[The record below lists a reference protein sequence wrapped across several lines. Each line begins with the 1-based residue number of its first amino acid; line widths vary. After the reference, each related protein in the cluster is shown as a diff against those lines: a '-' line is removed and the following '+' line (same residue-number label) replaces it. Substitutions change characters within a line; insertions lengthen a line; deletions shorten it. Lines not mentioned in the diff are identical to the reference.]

1 MARPKITFESDE
13 QVPGSH
19 PGGRDW
25 VRHVAVLK
33 VRDSGKKPVSL
44 EMKIVPPSPLACE
57 MPEKHEIRV
66 RTITEA
72 YAKVAKF
79 FAKFGMKF
87 RD

>member
-1 MARPKITFESDE
+1 MARLKTVFESDE
-13 QVPGSH
+13 QVLGSH

-25 VRHVAVLK
+25 VRYVAVLK

-57 MPEKHEIRV
+57 MPEKHEIRAK
-66 RTITEA
+66 TITEA

-79 FAKFGMKF
+79 FARFGMEF